1 MEINFNNFIC
11 LKGGYV
17 PRLKKTNLL
26 IIGGGYMGS
35 LLAKYFCP
43 YLNVTVYETNEERCN
58 ALIEN
63 PDFEGINFTTYLD
76 CIEVPNYVIEAVPEK
91 LEIKQLVFQKVQQT
105 FGNHPIYCT
114 NTSSILISKIA
125 EGLLYPERLVGT
137 HFFSPADI
145 SPLVE
150 VIPNKWTDEAVI
162 NEIMEFLIAVKKKP
176 VRLKREIEGFVANR
190 LQSAL
195 AREAMSLVEKGI
207 VTAEE
212 LDFIA
217 KWSLGIRLALTGPI
231 EQRDINGLDTH
242 LSIVELVYPT
252 LENSTKPLKI
262 LQEKVEKNELGVKT
276 NKGFYEWNGATH
288 KYLNEKSEKLKQII
302 EIVREVEGR

>member
-1 MEINFNNFIC
+1 MNQSS
-11 LKGGYV
+11 
-17 PRLKKTNLL
+17 LL

-35 LLAKYFCP
+35 LLAKYFRP
-43 YLNVTVYETNEERCN
+43 YINVTIYEANEERCLVLKN
-58 ALIEN
+58 
-63 PDFEGINFTTYLD
+63 DSQFEGISFIGNLNEM
-76 CIEVPNYVIEAVPEK
+76 ISPSIVLEAVPEK
-91 LEIKQLVFQKVQQT
+91 LAIKQSVFQTAQKH
-105 FGNHPIYCT
+105 FGSAPIYCT

-125 EGLLYPERLVGT
+125 EALPYPERLVGT

-150 VIPNKWTDEAVI
+150 VVPCRWTEESVI
-162 NEIMEFLIAVKKKP
+162 EQALTFLRSTKKKP
-176 VRLKREIEGFVANR
+176 VRLKEEIEGFVANR

-212 LDFIA
+212 VDFIA
-217 KWSLGIRLALTGPI
+217 KWGLGIRLAMTGPI

-252 LENSTKPLKI
+252 LSNTTEPLEI
-262 LQEKVEKNELGVKT
+262 LKNKVAKKELGVKT
-276 NKGFYEWNGATH
+276 NKGFFEWDEL
-288 KYLNEKSEKLKQII
+288 KDQYLQKKSEKLKAII
-302 EIVREVEGR
+302 EIVAEEEA